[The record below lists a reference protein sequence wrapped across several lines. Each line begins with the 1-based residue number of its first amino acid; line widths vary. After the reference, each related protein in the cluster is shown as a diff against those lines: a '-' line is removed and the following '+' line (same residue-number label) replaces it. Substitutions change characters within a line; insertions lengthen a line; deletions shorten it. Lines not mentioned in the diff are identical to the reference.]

1 MKDYVIAAVVA
12 ILIGLAIVFV
22 LLSAAYPGALAPEAV
37 DKMAVVCKERSLEE
51 PGEIVACLDEV
62 TACIPEI
69 AKDIANCALELRSAV
84 DEQAIK
90 DFEGYTTG
98 DPELDTFLMAIIAAY
113 TSDDMSYEENL
124 HALFRYVR
132 DNFGYRKKPMRSS
145 DDMEDWVFVAA
156 KEMIDEGAGNCYSF
170 ASLLYC
176 LFRAYDFDEAKLC
189 VGTFCKSPHG
199 WVEANIDNADYIF
212 DVETEYASMSRR
224 RKPDRYVNC
233 FYRTYSQL
241 KQFSYVKEGEFAA

>member
-176 LFRAYDFDEAKLC
+176 LF
-189 VGTFCKSPHG
+189 
-199 WVEANIDNADYIF
+199 IDNADYIF